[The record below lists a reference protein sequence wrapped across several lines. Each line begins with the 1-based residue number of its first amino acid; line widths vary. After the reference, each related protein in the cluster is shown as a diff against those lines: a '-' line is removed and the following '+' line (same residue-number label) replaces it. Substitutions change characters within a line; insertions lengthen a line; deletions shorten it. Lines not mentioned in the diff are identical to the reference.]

1 VDEDSHWQV
10 IYSSDAVEIIASDCE
25 QSLLQLL
32 LVMYDG
38 VKTSPSGWTD
48 IDTDMLVTRSHVM
61 A

>member
-1 VDEDSHWQV
+1 MDEDSHRQM

-32 LVMYDG
+32 LAMYNE
-38 VKTSPSGWTD
+38 VKMSSLGWAG
-48 IDTDMLVTRSHVM
+48 IDTHMLATRSHVM